1 MGPRS
6 KGRQRSAG
14 TIITSF
20 LWGTKG
26 FDGSVVIMVG
36 GDASMLA
43 TMFND
48 IQVAGRIDSPY
59 AMPSETNVPIYVLRS
74 PRAPLSEIWP
84 TLKHYE

>member
-1 MGPRS
+1 
-6 KGRQRSAG
+6 
-14 TIITSF
+14 
-20 LWGTKG
+20 
-26 FDGSVVIMVG
+26 
-36 GDASMLA
+36 MLA
-43 TMFND
+43 TMFDD